1 MASHHGLANR
11 KVLLPFEAEL
21 CNTLGLSKAEYFEY
35 LERAS
40 LTPVRNEFYALVPD
54 VKNELTT
61 ALVIAQVVIGV
72 ALTAASALM
81 AQKPSQKK
89 PEPINVQKGDQ
100 IGQRR
105 FTPSSNFGSVQDL
118 ARLGQTVPLIF
129 ADQSDNYGGT
139 RANALLTLS
148 CLSSMRNVQRIRTV
162 AVTSLAELAEEPDYQ
177 GIAIGDQ
184 LLRDY
189 SSSRVL
195 AFYRKESGNIEKTD
209 KYEIGDLDIRL
220 GDKLTELF
228 WHPVNNYVRVFC
240 GTRTPSNKTEFGMY
254 APMSN
259 GNYWKLD
266 FQMFIN
272 PDANKEDDKN
282 RIKRHRE
289 KIETKFPLFSAVTD
303 IDDDIV
309 TYEIL
314 GDDGDE
320 LFERYYDEYEGVGP
334 EDIRNQ
340 VNEQRTF
347 YDDNISEGELYALNN
362 RVAVCIQRPVEQYQP
377 GQENNS
383 VYKFRYVN
391 LSEVPGEVDRDG
403 SSTVK
408 EYDLKP
414 AKGDDDNPVAHWE
427 GGNGGQ
433 ILRFAD
439 AIVANNQTCDCT
451 EIGISST
458 VWKKLA
464 GANINNF
471 PSGDVITEMENN
483 DAGGTYDIGRMD
495 LYVPRYS
502 FFLIQ
507 YRLEGT
513 TEWESSYVRFAVR
526 GEQPVE
532 QHNAIRIYHPRGQHE
547 FRFRPLP
554 SRLAYVQ
561 NVNSGRPVCLLRSRK
576 GLDVRSDNLVEI
588 NSNNDDGVRF
598 ICEGLLITEFTD
610 ESVRNPE
617 AYKGRREAK
626 GNKGVVIGLSPSS
639 SDPENNWV
647 DQPKRPQYDG
657 PPDGEGDGLNT
668 TGVRRRD
675 HVSRGT
681 QQWGYYWEGD
691 KVYSIPE
698 VPLSD
703 PIKPNKRI
711 APISSTL
718 RYRAGDLKYQN
729 TNTNTGTKIYWYEI
743 IREINKIGDKVP
755 VGGLERKSTQTV
767 SGNGKGL
774 EVDYQ
779 EYSDGTYS
787 WTIAD
792 RGEGYKTG
800 DKVRIRQPIDKVVT
814 VTAANGETIGGEDD
828 PGWWNQG
835 DMYPYHAVSD
845 YRHRDTESC
854 SNTDNPEHRIA
865 YVNEIIDAPDDAVRG
880 TYKDLASIAL
890 IINSSREINTLDQIS
905 AYYKEGIKVR
915 KLGKDYSGS
924 SKYGPSNI
932 FPEIAFFLLTDR
944 RTGAG
949 AVIDQSQIDI
959 DSFIEAADYCRANDF
974 YWDGV
979 IDERVNLREFLYEQA
994 TYCLLDFTMKGGR
1007 FGLTPAVP
1015 TDDKKEILRDANAK
1029 PPIKALF
1036 SDGNINQMKV
1046 STLPPEDRKLF
1057 EAEVLFRKEK
1067 VNKFPETRTTN
1078 VRLFDYTTQAIET
1091 YDMTQFCTSRR
1102 QTIQF
1107 AKYALM
1113 VRKWLDH
1120 TIEFQTTPESA
1131 AGIEPGDYVRV
1142 VSHVCHPSR
1151 FQNGCVTA
1159 EGVLVTNQP
1168 ISSGTEIYYWR
1179 PGFPLDASTN
1189 SYIKVGKMTYSSDGK
1204 ADNALRG
1211 CVFSVINETST
1222 DRVYKVDSLSIGEEG
1237 FVQLVGSHMP
1247 VTDDGALE
1255 IMQGWDADENFIIN
1269 DTES

>member
-1 MASHHGLANR
+1 MASYHGLTNR
-11 KVLLPFEAEL
+11 KVLLPFETEL
-21 CNTLGLSKAEYFEY
+21 CNTLGLSKEEYFEY
-35 LERAS
+35 LERAR
-40 LTPVRNEFYALVPD
+40 LTPVRGEEYALVPD
-54 VKNELTT
+54 VRNDPVTVAVVQL
-61 ALVIAQVVIGV
+61 VIGV

-81 AQKPSQKK
+81 AQKPNQKR
-89 PEPINVQKGDQ
+89 PEPVNVQKEDM
-100 IGQRR
+100 IGQSR
-105 FTPSSNFGSVQDL
+105 FTPSSNFGSVQEL

-129 ADQSDNYGGT
+129 ADKDGSYGGT

-148 CLSSMRNVQRIRTV
+148 CLAAMRNVQRIRTV
-162 AVTSLAELAEEPDYQ
+162 AVTSLAGLAERPDYK
-177 GIAIGDQ
+177 GIALGDQ

-189 SSSRVL
+189 STSRVL
-195 AFYRKESGNIEKTD
+195 AFYRTDSGIIEKTD
-209 KYEIGDLDIRL
+209 DYEIGELDVRL
-220 GDKLTELF
+220 GDKLTEIF

-266 FQMFIN
+266 FQMFIS
-272 PDANKEDDKN
+272 PDANEENDKD
-282 RIKRHRE
+282 RVKRTRE

-314 GDDGDE
+314 ADDGDD
-320 LFERYYDEYEGVGP
+320 LFERYYDQYEGVGP

-347 YDDNISEGELYALNN
+347 FDDNISEGELYALNN

-377 GQENNS
+377 GQEENS
-383 VYKFRYVN
+383 EYKFRYVN
-391 LSEVPGEVDRDG
+391 LSEVPGEIDRDG
-403 SSTVK
+403 SSTVDT
-408 EYDLKP
+408 YDLKP
-414 AKGDDDNPVAHWE
+414 SRGDDDNPVAHWK
-427 GGNGGQ
+427 GDSSQ
-433 ILRFAD
+433 IFRFAD

-458 VWKKLA
+458 VWKKLS

-471 PSGDVITEMENN
+471 PGGDVITEMENN

-502 FFLIQ
+502 FFIIQ
-507 YRLEGT
+507 YRLEGR

-554 SRLAYVQ
+554 SRLAYIQ
-561 NVNSGRPVCLLRSRK
+561 NVNGGRPVCVLRSRK
-576 GLDVRSDNLVEI
+576 GLDVRTDNLVEI
-588 NSNNDDGVRF
+588 NSDNDDGVRF
-598 ICEGLLITEFTD
+598 ICEGLLVTEFTD

-626 GNKGVVIGLSPSS
+626 GNEGVVIGMTPSS
-639 SDPENNWV
+639 TDPENNWV
-647 DQPKRPQYDG
+647 EQPKGAFYDG
-657 PPDGEGDGLNT
+657 PPDGSPNGLNT
-668 TGVRRRD
+668 TGVQRRD
-675 HVSRGT
+675 HNDKGL
-681 QQWGYYWEGD
+681 QQWGYFWEGD
-691 KVYSIPE
+691 KVYGSFDT
-698 VPLSD
+698 PLSD
-703 PIKPNKRI
+703 PIKPSKRI
-711 APISSTL
+711 APVSSTL
-718 RYRAGDLKYQN
+718 RYRAGDLKY
-729 TNTNTGTKIYWYEI
+729 TNTNGSVDIYWYEI
-743 IREINKIGDKVP
+743 KREINKIGDKVP
-755 VGGLERKSTQTV
+755 VGGLERVKTSTI
-767 SGNGKGL
+767 SGDGDGL
-774 EVDYQ
+774 EVDAQ

-787 WTIAD
+787 WTVAD

-800 DKVRIRQPIDKVVT
+800 DKVRIKSPIEKTVT
-814 VTAANGETIGGEDD
+814 VTAAKGEDIGGEDD

-880 TYKDLASIAL
+880 TYKDMASIAL
-890 IINSSREINTLDQIS
+890 ILNSSREINTLDQIS
-905 AYYKEGIKVR
+905 AYYTKGIKVR
-915 KLGKDYSGS
+915 KLGK
-924 SKYGPSNI
+924 KYKKDDVGPSNI
-932 FPEIAFFLLTDR
+932 FPEIAFFLLTDK

-949 AVIDQSQIDI
+949 AVIHESQIDI

-1007 FGLTPAVP
+1007 FGFMPAVP
-1015 TDDKKEILRDANAK
+1015 TDDNDEILRDEDAK

-1036 SDGNINQMKV
+1036 SDGNIKDMKV
-1046 STLPPEDRKLF
+1046 STLPPEDRKMF
-1057 EAEVLFRKEK
+1057 EAEVLFRQEK
-1067 VNKFPETRTTN
+1067 LNKFPETRTTN
-1078 VRLFDYTTQAIET
+1078 VIPLGYSTQSIET

-1159 EGVLVTNQP
+1159 EGVLVTNRNIP
-1168 ISSGTEIYYWR
+1168 SGTDIYYWR

-1204 ADNALRG
+1204 ADDALRG
-1211 CVFSVINETST
+1211 CVFSVRNEVST
-1222 DRVYKVDSLSIGEEG
+1222 DRVYKIDSLSIGEEG
-1237 FVQLVGSHMP
+1237 FVQIVGSHMP

-1255 IMQGWDADENFIIN
+1255 IMQGWDGDENFIIN